1 MVEIKIIPKELTY
14 IVRQPVLRPG
24 KSIETCHF
32 DGDDLT
38 STIHFGLFF
47 DNELTGVVSVF
58 ENKNDNFTENIQLQV
73 RGMAVLDAFQGKGFG
88 KMLMLRV
95 EQFAKAKNAALI
107 WFNAREAYVNFYKN
121 LEYYVIGN
129 PFLIDNIG
137 IHYLMFKRI

>member
-32 DGDDLT
+32 EGDELT
-38 STIHFGLFF
+38 STIHFGLYF
-47 DNELTGVVSVF
+47 DNNLTGVVSVF
-58 ENKNDNFTENIQLQV
+58 ENKNDNFTEDRQLQV
-73 RGMAVLDAFQGKGFG
+73 RGMAVLDEFQGKGFG

-95 EQFAKAKNAALI
+95 EQFSKTKNTELI

-121 LEYYVIGN
+121 LGYCVTGN

-137 IHYLMFKRI
+137 IHYLMFKRV